1 MFSNGSYATVWGV
14 NTDDNGRV
22 KVDMSTSRK
31 NRETG
36 QYETDFSSRFV
47 HFVSDAKG
55 ITSDLQ
61 RGDRIRIDECGV
73 SNGYNKET
81 QKGYTNFFV
90 FKAEKVE
97 SRTSRP
103 DSEAMPADDDAPF

>member
-1 MFSNGSYATVWGV
+1 MFSAGSYATVWGTA
-14 NTDDNGRV
+14 TDDNGRI

-31 NRETG
+31 DKETG
-36 QYETDFSSRFV
+36 QYVTDFSSRYVNFIG
-47 HFVSDAKG
+47 DAKPLAE
-55 ITSDLQ
+55 TLQ

-90 FKAEKVE
+90 FKAEQVE
-97 SRTSRP
+97 RRRP
-103 DSEAMPADDDAPF
+103 AEENADEDVPF

>member
-1 MFSNGSYATVWGV
+1 MFSNGSYATVWNV
-14 NTDDNGRV
+14 TTDDNGRV
-22 KVDMSTSRK
+22 KVELSTSRK
-31 NRETG
+31 DRESG
-36 QYETDFSSRFV
+36 QYTTDFSSKYV
-47 HFVSDAKG
+47 NFVSDAKAVG
-55 ITSDLQ
+55 ADLH

-97 SRTSRP
+97 RRSTPESAT
-103 DSEAMPADDDAPF
+103 DEDVLPF

>member
-1 MFSNGSYATVWGV
+1 MFSNGSYASVWGNSV
-14 NTDDNGRV
+14 DDNGRV
-22 KVDMSTSRK
+22 KVELSTSRK
-31 NRETG
+31 DRETG
-36 QYETDFSSRFV
+36 QYTTDFNSKFV
-47 HFVSDAKG
+47 NFVGDAKELG
-55 ITSDLQ
+55 RELQ

-97 SRTSRP
+97 SRMNHPNADPMP
-103 DSEAMPADDDAPF
+103 DEDVPF

>member
-1 MFSNGSYATVWGV
+1 MFSSGSYATVWGV

-31 NRETG
+31 DKETG
-36 QYETDFSSRFV
+36 QYVTDFSSRFV
-47 HFVSDAKG
+47 NFVGDAKAM
-55 ITSDLQ
+55 TANLQ

-90 FKAEKVE
+90 FKAEQVE
-97 SRTSRP
+97 SRRNNP
-103 DSEAMPADDDAPF
+103 EDSAAEDNPPF